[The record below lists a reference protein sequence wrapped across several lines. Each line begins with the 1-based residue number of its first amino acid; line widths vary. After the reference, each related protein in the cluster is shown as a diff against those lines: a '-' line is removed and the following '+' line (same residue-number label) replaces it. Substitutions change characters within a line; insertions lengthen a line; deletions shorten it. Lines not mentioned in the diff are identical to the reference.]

1 MRLGL
6 QFPRFLWTILHAIR
20 PHASHTIPG
29 LVLFLLLTAH
39 RAPWMGSN
47 PVSQLQIRGL
57 SYLVCFLKL
66 TLTEKAMATHSS
78 TLAWEI
84 PWTEE
89 PGGLPSMALHRV
101 RHDWRNLAA
110 AAATAQSRKELLKI
124 PQAKFQQNVNHEF
137 PDIQAGFTKGRG
149 IEIKLSTP
157 IVSSK
162 KQENSRKAST
172 PICLCKRLWLTQ
184 KK

>member
-1 MRLGL
+1 MSNFTFSFHFHSLEKEM
-6 QFPRFLWTILHAIR
+6 
-20 PHASHTIPG
+20 ASHSSVLAWRIPG
-29 LVLFLLLTAH
+29 TA
-39 RAPWMGSN
+39 
-47 PVSQLQIRGL
+47 Q
-57 SYLVCFLKL
+57 
-66 TLTEKAMATHSS
+66 
-78 TLAWEI
+78 
-84 PWTEE
+84 
-89 PGGLPSMALHRV
+89 PGGLLSMGSHRV
-101 RHDWRNLAA
+101 EHYWCDLA
-110 AAATAQSRKELLKI
+110 AAATAQSCKEPLKI

-184 KK
+184 QNNERKMTWKCEIFFKTREYMPPEKSYIHVNIINIYQLGTFSQ